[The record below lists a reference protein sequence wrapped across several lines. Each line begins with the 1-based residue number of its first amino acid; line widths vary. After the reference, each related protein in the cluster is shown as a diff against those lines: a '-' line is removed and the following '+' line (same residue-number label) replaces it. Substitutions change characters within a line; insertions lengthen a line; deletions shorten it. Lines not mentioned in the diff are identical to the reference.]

1 MKRKVII
8 TFEID
13 ATEYNKVKDTPK
25 GVIGLVE
32 EILLNQADW
41 PLQSEKV
48 LIRCGKDR
56 KYLNL

>member
-1 MKRKVII
+1 MKRKVTI
-8 TFEID
+8 TFKID
-13 ATEYNKVKDTPK
+13 AKDYNRVKDTPK
-25 GVIGLVE
+25 GVIDLVE

-48 LIRCGKDR
+48 LVRCGKKQ